1 MDLTDIASN
10 EPTGARHREMTSSER
25 GKLHLACAED
35 DAFISRLCEAGA
47 KSDC

>member
-10 EPTGARHREMTSSER
+10 EPTGARHRDKTSSDG
-25 GKLHLACAED
+25 GKVHLACAED
-35 DAFISRLCEAGA
+35 DAFIRRLREADA